1 MKKLVKKLKKLQDF
15 DIVLEG
21 DVDEILDNPSSWA
34 EKFAEKQIMEFVPNY
49 MQAKKIGVEF
59 AKKIVKLEQDE
70 TNNQN

>member
-1 MKKLVKKLKKLQDF
+1 
-15 DIVLEG
+15 
-21 DVDEILDNPSSWA
+21 
-34 EKFAEKQIMEFVPNY
+34 MEFVPNY